1 MNCKLRS
8 RLGVLLALLA
18 AVHLNGQRI
27 SSNGELMPYIPDR
40 AGAERAE
47 SDLAAHPENVDLAGQ
62 LLDYYLQ
69 HWQQPEVDG
78 ARLRLILWTIAN
90 HPDIRLAARHD
101 PRALVINPDDSNDY
115 AQVRK
120 AWIDQVARHLVN
132 AHAGD
137 AQVLA
142 NAAQCLGL
150 ADRELAADWIKQA
163 MRLDP
168 RNFSLVSELG
178 DIYAGAI
185 SGESGMN
192 PWEGPTS
199 VDAAETQSDF
209 AKLAMQ
215 EAGRES
221 ELAARTG
228 WALHLISE
236 ALGEAKI
243 EAPDYDSVAE
253 KLLVQAANLDYPK
266 PSGVPLL
273 SALYR
278 DQKRKASG
286 RLVPQWRTV
295 ELAPEEQAARL
306 VEKSE
311 RVSLT
316 DRNFHAAVTVQ
327 VKITIG
333 IDGHVWKAEALG
345 APQIAGPVAAGSTN
359 DWTYQ
364 PLRIDGEPVQVST
377 VVQVTVEPL
386 LTSHLP

>member
-1 MNCKLRS
+1 MNCKLHP

-18 AVHLNGQRI
+18 AVQLNGQRI
-27 SSNGELMPYIPDR
+27 SSNGELIPYIADR

-47 SDLAAHPENVDLAGQ
+47 SDLAAHPENLDLAGQ

-69 HWQQPEVDG
+69 HWQQPEVHA

-101 PRALVINPDDSNDY
+101 PRALVINPDDGDDY
-115 AQVRK
+115 PQVRR
-120 AWIDQVARHLVN
+120 AWLDQVAL
-132 AHAGD
+132 HAGNTE
-137 AQVLA
+137 VLA

-150 ADRELAADWIKQA
+150 TDRELAANWLKQA

-168 RNFSLVSELG
+168 RNFSLMSELG
-178 DIYAGAI
+178 DVYAGAI

-199 VDAAETQSDF
+199 VDGAETQSDF

-215 EAGRES
+215 EAGKES

-243 EAPDYDSVAE
+243 EAPDYDPVAE
-253 KLLVQAANLDYPK
+253 KLLIQAANLDYPK
-266 PSGVPLL
+266 PAGEPLL

-286 RLVPQWRTV
+286 RLAPQWRTV
-295 ELAPEEQAARL
+295 EVASEDQAARL
-306 VEKSE
+306 VENTNKQ
-311 RVSLT
+311 VYFT
-316 DRNFHAAVTVQ
+316 DKNFHSAVTLQ
-327 VKITIG
+327 VKIMIG

-345 APQIAGPVAAGSTN
+345 APQIAGPVAAGATN

-386 LTSHLP
+386 

>member
-1 MNCKLRS
+1 MNCKLRP

-27 SSNGELMPYIPDR
+27 SSNGELLPYIADQPGAQR
-40 AGAERAE
+40 AA
-47 SDLAAHPENVDLAGQ
+47 SDLAANPEKLDLAGQ

-69 HWQQPEVDG
+69 HWQQPEVHA

-115 AQVRK
+115 PQVRK
-120 AWIDQVARHLVN
+120 AWIDQVARHSVN
-132 AHAGD
+132 AQAGD

-150 ADRELAADWIKQA
+150 TDRELAANWIKQA

-168 RNFSLVSELG
+168 SNFSLVLELG
-178 DIYAGAI
+178 DVYAGAI

-209 AKLAMQ
+209 AKLAME
-215 EAGRES
+215 EAGKES
-221 ELAARTG
+221 EFAARTG

-243 EAPDYDSVAE
+243 EAPDYDPVAE

-266 PSGVPLL
+266 PAGVPFL

-286 RLVPQWRTV
+286 HLVPRWRTV
-295 ELAPEEQAARL
+295 EVAPEDQAVRL
-306 VEKSE
+306 VEKSK
-311 RVSLT
+311 RVSFT
-316 DRNFHAAVTVQ
+316 DKNFHSAVIVP
-327 VKITIG
+327 VRITIG

-345 APQIAGPVAAGSTN
+345 APQIAGPVAAGATN

-386 LTSHLP
+386 

>member
-1 MNCKLRS
+1 MPTLAAAA
-8 RLGVLLALLA
+8 LIVLLAA
-18 AVHLNGQRI
+18 AQLNGQRI
-27 SSNGELMPYIPDR
+27 SSNGELMPFIADR
-40 AGAERAE
+40 SGAERAE
-47 SDLAAHPENVDLAGQ
+47 SDLAAHPENLDLAGQ

-69 HWQQPEVDG
+69 HWQQPEVHA

-101 PRALVINPDDSNDY
+101 PRALLINPDDSNDY
-115 AQVRK
+115 AQVRT
-120 AWIDQVARHLVN
+120 AWIDQVARHSVD
-132 AHAGD
+132 AQAGD

-142 NAAQCLGL
+142 NAAQCLRL
-150 ADRELAADWIKQA
+150 TDRELAANWIKQA
-163 MRLDP
+163 SQLHP
-168 RNFSLVSELG
+168 RNFSFASELG
-178 DIYAGAI
+178 DVYASAI

-209 AKLAMQ
+209 AKLAME
-215 EAGRES
+215 EAGKEP
-221 ELAARTG
+221 ELAASTG
-228 WALHLISE
+228 WALHLVSE
-236 ALGEAKI
+236 GLREAKI
-243 EAPDYDSVAE
+243 EAPDYDPVAE

-266 PSGVPLL
+266 PAGEPLL

-286 RLVPQWRTV
+286 RLAPQWRTV
-295 ELAPEEQAARL
+295 EVAPEEQAARL
-306 VEKSE
+306 VGGAKQ
-311 RVSLT
+311 VYFT
-316 DRNFHAAVTVQ
+316 DKNFHSAVTVA

-333 IDGHVWKAEALG
+333 MDGHVWKAEALG

-359 DWTYQ
+359 DWTYR

-386 LTSHLP
+386 LTSRFP

>member
-18 AVHLNGQRI
+18 AVQLNGQRI
-27 SSNGELMPYIPDR
+27 SSNGELIPYIADQ

-47 SDLAAHPENVDLAGQ
+47 SDLAAHPQNLDLAGQ

-69 HWQQPEVDG
+69 HWQQPEVR
-78 ARLRLILWTIAN
+78 APRLRLILWTIAN
-90 HPDIRLAARHD
+90 HPDIGLAGRHD
-101 PRALVINPDDSNDY
+101 PRALLINPDDSNDY
-115 AQVRK
+115 AQVRT
-120 AWIDQVARHLVN
+120 AWIDQVALHSVS
-132 AHAGD
+132 AQAGN

-142 NAAQCLGL
+142 NAAQCLRL
-150 ADRELAADWIKQA
+150 TDRELAANWIKQA

-168 RNFSLVSELG
+168 RNFSFVSDLG
-178 DIYAGAI
+178 DVYASAI

-192 PWEGPTS
+192 PWEGPTA

-221 ELAARTG
+221 ELAARAG

-236 ALGEAKI
+236 GLGEAKI
-243 EAPDYDSVAE
+243 EAPDYDPVAE
-253 KLLVQAANLDYPK
+253 KLLIQAANLDYPK
-266 PSGVPLL
+266 PARSFLL

-278 DQKRKASG
+278 DQKRKFSR
-286 RLVPQWRTV
+286 RLAPQWRTV
-295 ELAPEEQAARL
+295 EVAPEEQAARL
-306 VEKSE
+306 VERAKQIGF
-311 RVSLT
+311 T
-316 DRNFHAAVTVQ
+316 DKNFHSPVTVA

-359 DWTYQ
+359 NWTYQ
-364 PLRIDGEPVQVST
+364 PLRIDGQPVQVST

-386 LTSHLP
+386 

>member
-1 MNCKLRS
+1 MNCKLRVRFS
-8 RLGVLLALLA
+8 VLLCFLV
-18 AVHLNGQRI
+18 AVQLNAQRI
-27 SSNGELMPYIPDR
+27 SSNGELMPYIGDR
-40 AGAERAE
+40 AAAEHAE
-47 SDLAAHPENVDLAGQ
+47 SDLAAHPENLDLAGQ

-69 HWQQPEVDG
+69 HWQQPEVQA

-90 HPDIRLAARHD
+90 HPDIRWAGRHD
-101 PRALVINPDDSNDY
+101 PRGLLINPDDSNDY
-115 AQVRK
+115 AQVRT
-120 AWIDQVARHLVN
+120 AWLDQVARHSVN
-132 AHAGD
+132 AQAGN

-142 NAAQCLGL
+142 NAAQCLRL
-150 ADRELAADWIKQA
+150 TDRELAANWIKQA
-163 MRLDP
+163 MRIDP
-168 RNFSLVSELG
+168 RNFSFVSELG
-178 DIYAGAI
+178 DVYAGAI

-192 PWEGPTS
+192 PLEGPTS
-199 VDAAETQSDF
+199 VDTAETESGF

-215 EAGRES
+215 EASRES

-243 EAPDYDSVAE
+243 EAPDYDPVAE
-253 KLLVQAANLDYPK
+253 KLLIQAANLDYPK
-266 PSGVPLL
+266 PSEAPLL

-286 RLVPQWRTV
+286 RMAPQWRTV

-306 VEKSE
+306 VEKST
-311 RVSLT
+311 RVSFT
-316 DRNFHAAVTVQ
+316 DKNFHSAVTVP

-386 LTSHLP
+386 

>member
-8 RLGVLLALLA
+8 GLGVLLALLA
-18 AVHLNGQRI
+18 SVQLNGQRI
-27 SSNGELMPYIPDR
+27 SSNGVLIPYITDQ

-47 SDLAAHPENVDLAGQ
+47 SDLAAHPENLDLAGQ

-69 HWQQPEVDG
+69 HWQQPEVHA

-90 HPDIRLAARHD
+90 HPDIRLAGRHD
-101 PRALVINPDDSNDY
+101 PRALLINPNDSNDY

-120 AWIDQVARHLVN
+120 AWIDQVALHSVN

-142 NAAQCLGL
+142 NAAQCLRL
-150 ADRELAADWIKQA
+150 TDRELAVNWLKQA

-168 RNFSLVSELG
+168 RNFSLVSGLG
-178 DIYAGAI
+178 DVYAGAI

-209 AKLAMQ
+209 ARLAMEQ
-215 EAGRES
+215 AGKES

-228 WALHLISE
+228 WALHQISE

-243 EAPDYDSVAE
+243 EAPDYDPVAE

-266 PSGVPLL
+266 PARSPLM
-273 SALYR
+273 SAFYR

-286 RLVPQWRTV
+286 RLAPRWRIV
-295 ELAPEEQAARL
+295 EVAPEEQPARL
-306 VEKSE
+306 VEKAKQIGF
-311 RVSLT
+311 T
-316 DRNFHAAVTVQ
+316 DKNFHSTVTVA

-345 APQIAGPVAAGSTN
+345 APQIAGPAAAAST
-359 DWTYQ
+359 DLWIYQ

-377 VVQVTVEPL
+377 VVQVIVEPL
-386 LTSHLP
+386 

>member
-1 MNCKLRS
+1 MNCKLRP

-18 AVHLNGQRI
+18 AVQLNGQRI
-27 SSNGELMPYIPDR
+27 SSNGEVIPYIADQAR
-40 AGAERAE
+40 AERAE
-47 SDLAAHPENVDLAGQ
+47 SDLAAHPENLDLAGQ

-69 HWQQPEVDG
+69 HWQQPEVHA

-115 AQVRK
+115 PQVRR
-120 AWIDQVARHLVN
+120 AWLDQVAL
-132 AHAGD
+132 HAGNTE
-137 AQVLA
+137 VLA

-150 ADRELAADWIKQA
+150 TDRELAANWLKQA

-168 RNFSLVSELG
+168 RNFSLMSELG

-228 WALHLISE
+228 WALHQISE

-286 RLVPQWRTV
+286 RLMPQWRTV

-306 VEKSE
+306 VEKST
-311 RVSLT
+311 RVSFT
-316 DRNFHAAVTVQ
+316 DKKFHSPVTVA

-345 APQIAGPVAAGSTN
+345 APQIAGPVAAGATN
-359 DWTYQ
+359 DWKYQ
-364 PLRIDGEPVQVST
+364 PLRMDGEPVQVST

>member
-8 RLGVLLALLA
+8 GLGVLLALLA
-18 AVHLNGQRI
+18 SVQLNGQRI
-27 SSNGELMPYIPDR
+27 SSNGVLIPYITDQ

-47 SDLAAHPENVDLAGQ
+47 SDLAAHPENLDLAGQ

-69 HWQQPEVDG
+69 HWQQPEVHA

-90 HPDIRLAARHD
+90 HPDIRLAGRHD
-101 PRALVINPDDSNDY
+101 PRALLINPNDSNDY

-120 AWIDQVARHLVN
+120 AWIDQVALHSVN

-142 NAAQCLGL
+142 NAAQCLRL
-150 ADRELAADWIKQA
+150 TDRELAVNWLKQA

-168 RNFSLVSELG
+168 RNFSLVSGLG
-178 DIYAGAI
+178 DVYAGAI

-209 AKLAMQ
+209 ARLAMEQ
-215 EAGRES
+215 AGKES

-228 WALHLISE
+228 WALHQISE
-236 ALGEAKI
+236 ALGGAKI
-243 EAPDYDSVAE
+243 EAPDYDPVAE

-266 PSGVPLL
+266 PARSPLM
-273 SALYR
+273 SAFYR

-286 RLVPQWRTV
+286 RLAPRWRIV
-295 ELAPEEQAARL
+295 EVAPEEQPARL
-306 VEKSE
+306 VEKAKQIGF
-311 RVSLT
+311 T
-316 DRNFHAAVTVQ
+316 DKNFHSTVTVA

-345 APQIAGPVAAGSTN
+345 APQIAGPAAAAST
-359 DWTYQ
+359 DLWIYQ

-377 VVQVTVEPL
+377 VVQVIVEPL
-386 LTSHLP
+386 